1 MWKKT
6 PSPRAELSNLI
17 FGGALSKRAG
27 DVIYCEYLP
36 QAGKHV
42 PLKIANLLSG
52 LGIVLMPEKNPYALG
67 VKPDLTLGPGG
78 GAGFD

>member
-1 MWKKT
+1 M
-6 PSPRAELSNLI
+6 
-17 FGGALSKRAG
+17 
-27 DVIYCEYLP
+27 
-36 QAGKHV
+36 